1 MENQSKARLSEL
13 ADQAII
19 LDLQEIDMWKRST
32 HRNTAFAK
40 QNVKLAEMSLKN
52 IVEQQKRLK

>member
-1 MENQSKARLSEL
+1 MDLIKTKAVK
-13 ADQAII
+13 
-19 LDLQEIDMWKRST
+19 MHHFK

-52 IVEQQKRLK
+52 IVEQQKQFFETEKQ

>member
-1 MENQSKARLSEL
+1 MHHFK
-13 ADQAII
+13 
-19 LDLQEIDMWKRST
+19 

-52 IVEQQKRLK
+52 IVEQQKQFFETEKQ